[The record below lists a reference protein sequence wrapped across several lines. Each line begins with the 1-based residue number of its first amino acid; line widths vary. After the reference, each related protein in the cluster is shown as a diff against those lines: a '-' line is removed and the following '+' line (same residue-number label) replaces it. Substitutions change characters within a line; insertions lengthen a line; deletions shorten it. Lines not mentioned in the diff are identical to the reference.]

1 VPLELV
7 CWTVPGVVAGGQ
19 VGPRIQAAG
28 LVSQR
33 SAEQALG
40 AVFVLVRCAFL
51 LAAAQGRGGG
61 GGGS

>member
-1 VPLELV
+1 
-7 CWTVPGVVAGGQ
+7 VPGVVAGGQ

-40 AVFVLVRCAFL
+40 AVFVLVGCAFL